1 MKGKFIQSW
10 ICQMTNSLILTN
22 CNKLASGK
30 KTFLEAIWTVTKQI
44 SCFVNQHI
52 GKIGFLIRLLL
63 ASWLRLY
70 KLPAFLISSCF
81 SFYYLCINPLC
92 SITFITFE
100 SFLHSACDNQI
111 DTPCEGL
118 SVKHVFLQGSVVQAV
133 HELSHFPSDHLE
145 AVQEGSKGREIR
157 HYMLEE
163 DSERWYNL
171 QYIIRVSW
179 TQSWVSVPLVRIDFF
194 FFYFYSFL
202 NIFQRIKRK
211 FPHF

>member
-1 MKGKFIQSW
+1 M
-10 ICQMTNSLILTN
+10 
-22 CNKLASGK
+22 
-30 KTFLEAIWTVTKQI
+30 
-44 SCFVNQHI
+44 
-52 GKIGFLIRLLL
+52 

-100 SFLHSACDNQI
+100 SFLHSACDNHI

-118 SVKHVFLQGSVVQAV
+118 SVKHVFLQGSVVQV
-133 HELSHFPSDHLE
+133 VRELSHFPSDQLE

-157 HYMLEE
+157 HYMVEE

-194 FFYFYSFL
+194 FLLLFFLKYLPKNKEKVSSFL
-202 NIFQRIKRK
+202 KGKTLILSCKYHMDLLNHVINLRYIMDLGELIFVKH
-211 FPHF
+211 FPTSSSLELFYMLLINRSQLC